1 MAEWSFP
8 APVEAARL
16 SDELL
21 GEAYEQTPASSRGW
35 LKTTLA
41 MTEAL
46 HGARPSART
55 VQTCNPAAG
64 FEITSTAAMAPWA
77 LFLLG
82 THGASASR
90 LASAI
95 MTARLAGLEDIFA
108 VCLAIPE
115 RPALLTALELTGV
128 EQVFHARTRDILATL
143 LQTLNAG
150 SSATG
155 RVLCFGDLPPET
167 IPALPPEICL
177 HDQAPQIAVL
187 AEAVSAEATI
197 LKAHPDAQKATDPRS
212 RTAVFGTEALSTTRI
227 SPAAPHTLYLSSALV
242 GAWVNPALTPDW
254 FMNTSTRIVPLS
266 PPLPSDSGLL

>member
-128 EQVFHARTRDILATL
+128 SCPDKGHPCHAA
-143 LQTLNAG
+143 
-150 SSATG
+150 
-155 RVLCFGDLPPET
+155 
-167 IPALPPEICL
+167 
-177 HDQAPQIAVL
+177 
-187 AEAVSAEATI
+187 
-197 LKAHPDAQKATDPRS
+197 PDAERWKFRHWA
-212 RTAVFGTEALSTTRI
+212 
-227 SPAAPHTLYLSSALV
+227 SAL
-242 GAWVNPALTPDW
+242 L
-254 FMNTSTRIVPLS
+254 RRS
-266 PPLPSDSGLL
+266 PPGNNSRASAGNLPARSGSPDCRSGRGGLGRGNHTQSPSGCPKSDGSPQQDSRFRY